1 VHGVDLTR
9 FSAAPVVSLRPS
21 SSGIGAQIRYVTRAS
36 QRFELSNR
44 IYQRVIEVL
53 QHTSGPAKTDVTQVV
68 ATS

>member
-1 VHGVDLTR
+1 
-9 FSAAPVVSLRPS
+9 
-21 SSGIGAQIRYVTRAS
+21 
-36 QRFELSNR
+36 LSNR